1 MKKLCI
7 LLLLLHATTTTK
19 VQAQEQEI
27 QQLLLNIGKLAQFK
41 QILKDLKKGYEI
53 IYKGYTTIKGISEG
67 NFKLHHVF
75 LDGLWQ
81 VSPEVKKYKRVK
93 DIINYQL
100 LLVKEYKL
108 AYNRFRKD
116 NNFTPEEINYLG
128 SVYEQLFKQSLTHL
142 DELTTVVTANK
153 LRMSDEER
161 LGAIDQIYSHMQDKL
176 LFLREFNNSTTLL
189 AIQRTHQRNNNQTLE
204 NLYGIAQ

>member
-7 LLLLLHATTTTK
+7 LLILFLATTTTK

-67 NFKLHHVF
+67 NFKLHQVF

-93 DIINYQL
+93 DIINYQF

-116 NNFTPEEINYLG
+116 DNFTPEEINYLG

-142 DELTTVVTANK
+142 DELTVVVTANK

-161 LGAIDQIYSHMQDKL
+161 LGAIDQIFSHMQDKL
-176 LFLREFNNSTTLL
+176 LFLREFNKSTTLL
-189 AIQRTHQRNNNQTLE
+189 AIQRAHQRNNNQTLE

>member
-7 LLLLLHATTTTK
+7 LLLLLLATTTNK

-67 NFKLHHVF
+67 NFKLHQVF

-81 VSPEVKKYKRVK
+81 VSPAVKKYKRVK

-116 NNFTPEEINYLG
+116 DNFTPEEINYLG

-142 DELTTVVTANK
+142 DELTVVVTANK

-189 AIQRTHQRNNNQTLE
+189 AIQRAHQRNNNQTLE